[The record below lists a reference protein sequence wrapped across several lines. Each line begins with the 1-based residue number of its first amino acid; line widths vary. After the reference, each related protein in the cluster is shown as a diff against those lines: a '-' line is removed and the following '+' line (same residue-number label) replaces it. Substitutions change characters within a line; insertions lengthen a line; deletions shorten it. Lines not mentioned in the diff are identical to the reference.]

1 MKNKISIGTAQF
13 GLNYGISGGTQV
25 SNLEAKNILE
35 LGIKNNIVTVDTA
48 FNYGNCHSILGDIG
62 IKNKN
67 QIITKLPEIPLD
79 ANINIENW
87 IFDKISSALKDLK
100 IEVLQGVL
108 LHRPAQLLLVE
119 GEKIYNALR
128 KLKSSGL
135 VNKIGIS
142 IYEPSELDDLIPRFN
157 FDIVQSPF
165 SIFDQRLI
173 ESGWLNTLNRLNIEI
188 HVRSIFL
195 QGLLLFKEPRP
206 KKFDRWADLWQE
218 WDNYL
223 INSNKSALENCL
235 QFVYSQEKINKIII
249 GIDSYQQ
256 FSEIININFSNENI
270 NPKKFN
276 IKEMNL
282 LVNPSKWEEL

>member
-1 MKNKISIGTAQF
+1 MQNKISIGTAQF
-13 GLNYGISGGTQV
+13 GLNYGISGGTQI
-25 SNLEAKNILE
+25 SNIDAKNIIE
-35 LGIKNNIVTVDTA
+35 LGIKNNIVTIDTA
-48 FNYGNCHSILGDIG
+48 FNYGNCHSILGNIV

-67 QIITKLPEIPLD
+67 DIITKLPEISLD
-79 ANINIENW
+79 TNINIENW
-87 IFDKISSALKDLK
+87 IFDKILAALKELK
-100 IEVLQGVL
+100 IEVLHGVL
-108 LHRPAQLLLVE
+108 LHRPAQLLLAE
-119 GEKIYNALR
+119 GDKIYNALS

-135 VNKIGIS
+135 VKKIGIS
-142 IYEPSELDDLIPRFN
+142 IYEPSELDELIPRFN

-173 ESGWLNTLNRLNIEI
+173 ESGWLNTLNTLNIEI

-206 KKFDRWADLWQE
+206 KKFDRWAKLWQE
-218 WDNYL
+218 WDNY
-223 INSNKSALENCL
+223 IFNSNKSALENCL

-256 FSEIININFSNENI
+256 FSEIIKIDLSNDYI
-270 NPKKFN
+270 KPKNFN

-282 LVNPSKWEEL
+282 LVNPSKWEQL

>member
-13 GLNYGISGGTQV
+13 GLNYGISGGTQI
-25 SNLEAKNILE
+25 SNIDAKNIIE
-35 LGIKNNIVTVDTA
+35 LGIKNNIVTIDTA
-48 FNYGNCHSILGDIG
+48 FNYGNCHSILGNIG

-67 QIITKLPEIPLD
+67 EIITKLPEIPLD
-79 ANINIENW
+79 SNINIENW
-87 IFDKISSALKDLK
+87 IFDKILAALKDLK
-100 IEVLQGVL
+100 IDLLQGVL
-108 LHRPAQLLLVE
+108 LHRPAQLLLLE
-119 GEKIYNALR
+119 GEKIYNALC

-135 VNKIGIS
+135 VKKIGIS
-142 IYEPSELDDLIPRFN
+142 IYEPSELDELIPRFN

-173 ESGWLNTLNRLNIEI
+173 ESGWLNTLNTLNIEI

-235 QFVYSQEKINKIII
+235 QFVYSQEKVHKIII
-249 GIDSYQQ
+249 GIDSYKQ

-276 IKEMNL
+276 IKEINL
-282 LVNPSKWEEL
+282 LVNPSKWEQI

>member
-67 QIITKLPEIPLD
+67 EIITKLPEIPLD

-87 IFDKISSALKDLK
+87 IIDKISSALKDLK
-100 IEVLQGVL
+100 IEVLHGVL

>member
-13 GLNYGISGGTQV
+13 GLNYGISGGTQI
-25 SNLEAKNILE
+25 SNIDAKNIIE
-35 LGIKNNIVTVDTA
+35 LGIKNNIVTIDTA
-48 FNYGNCHSILGDIG
+48 FNYGNCHSILGNIG

-67 QIITKLPEIPLD
+67 EIITKLPEIPLD
-79 ANINIENW
+79 SNINIENW
-87 IFDKISSALKDLK
+87 IFDKISAALKDLK
-100 IEVLQGVL
+100 IDLIQGVL

-119 GEKIYNALR
+119 GEKIYNALC

-135 VNKIGIS
+135 VKKIGIS
-142 IYEPSELDDLIPRFN
+142 IYEPSELDELIPRFN

-173 ESGWLNTLNRLNIEI
+173 ESGWLNTLNKLNIEI
-188 HVRSIFL
+188 HVRSVFL
-195 QGLLLFKEPRP
+195 QGLLLFKELRP

-223 INSNKSALENCL
+223 LNSNKSALENCL
-235 QFVYSQEKINKIII
+235 QFVNSQEKINKIII

-256 FSEIININFSNENI
+256 FSEIIKIDLSNDYI
-270 NPKKFN
+270 KPKNFN

-282 LVNPSKWEEL
+282 LVNPSKWEQL

>member
-13 GLNYGISGGTQV
+13 GLNYGISGGTQI
-25 SNLEAKNILE
+25 SNIDAKNIIE
-35 LGIKNNIVTVDTA
+35 LGIKNNIVTIDTA

-67 QIITKLPEIPLD
+67 EIITKLPEIPLD

-87 IFDKISSALKDLK
+87 IFDKITSALKDLK
-100 IEVLQGVL
+100 IEVLHGVL

-119 GEKIYNALR
+119 GDKIYNALC
-128 KLKSSGL
+128 KLKSSG
-135 VNKIGIS
+135 VVKKIGIS

-173 ESGWLNTLNRLNIEI
+173 ESGWLNTLNKLNIEI

-195 QGLLLFKEPRP
+195 QGLLLFNENRP

-223 INSNKSALENCL
+223 INSNKSALENCV

-249 GIDSYQQ
+249 GIDSYLQ
-256 FSEIININFSNENI
+256 FSEIIKIDLSNDYI
-270 NPKKFN
+270 KPKNFN

-282 LVNPSKWEEL
+282 LVNPSKWEQL

>member
-13 GLNYGISGGTQV
+13 GMNYGISGGTQI
-25 SNLEAKNILE
+25 SNLEAKDILE
-35 LGIKNNIVTVDTA
+35 LGYKNNVVTIDTA
-48 FNYGNCHSILGDIG
+48 FNYGNCHSILGEIG
-62 IKNKN
+62 IIKNE
-67 QIITKLPEIPLD
+67 IITKLPEIPLD
-79 ANINIENW
+79 TNINIENW
-87 IFDKISSALKDLK
+87 IFYKISSALKDLK
-100 IEVLQGVL
+100 IDVIQGVL

-119 GEKIYNALR
+119 GDKIYNALC

-135 VNKIGIS
+135 VKKIGIS
-142 IYEPSELDDLIPRFN
+142 IYEPSELDELIPQFN

-165 SIFDQRLI
+165 SIFDQRLL
-173 ESGWLNTLNRLNIEI
+173 ESGWLNILDKLNIEI
-188 HVRSIFL
+188 HIRSVFL

-223 INSNKSALENCL
+223 LNSNKSSLENCL

-256 FSEIININFSNENI
+256 FSEIIKINLSNDYI
-270 NPKKFN
+270 KPKNFN

-282 LVNPSKWEEL
+282 LVNPSKWKEL

>member
-13 GLNYGISGGTQV
+13 GLNYGISGGTQI
-25 SNLEAKNILE
+25 SNIDAKNIIE
-35 LGIKNNIVTVDTA
+35 LGIKNNIVTIDTA
-48 FNYGNCHSILGDIG
+48 FNYGNCHIILGNIG

-67 QIITKLPEIPLD
+67 EIITKLPEIPLD
-79 ANINIENW
+79 SNINIENW
-87 IFDKISSALKDLK
+87 IFNKISAALKDLK
-100 IEVLQGVL
+100 IDVIQGVL

-119 GEKIYNALR
+119 GEKIYNALC

-135 VNKIGIS
+135 VKKIGIS
-142 IYEPSELDDLIPRFN
+142 TYEPSELDELIPRFN

-165 SIFDQRLI
+165 SIFDQRLL
-173 ESGWLNTLNRLNIEI
+173 ESGWLNTLDKLNIEI
-188 HVRSIFL
+188 HVRSVFL

-223 INSNKSALENCL
+223 LNSNKSALENCL

-256 FSEIININFSNENI
+256 FSEIIKIDLSNDYI
-270 NPKKFN
+270 KPKKFN

>member
-67 QIITKLPEIPLD
+67 EIITKLPEIPLD

-100 IEVLQGVL
+100 IEVLHGVL

-195 QGLLLFKEPRP
+195 QGLLLFKKERP

-235 QFVYSQEKINKIII
+235 QFVYSQEKVHKIII
-249 GIDSYQQ
+249 GIDSYKQ
-256 FSEIININFSNENI
+256 FSEILNINFSSENI

-282 LVNPSKWEEL
+282 LVNPSKWEQL